1 MEEKYKMQIACS
13 QVDMILNFYNQE
25 LLDMTIPKAVRE
37 YIRNNKAQDY
47 QFDITPKNFYPEMI
61 TEEAACILLWLFK
74 EYSSTK
80 KQKKIILN
88 WEYPNNVDT
97 SSANDYL
104 KETKNTNNNA
114 NNKML
119 PMKDVNIFVK
129 LINKIKLIFRRL
141 DKTNE

>member
-13 QVDMILNFYNQE
+13 QVDTILNFYNQE

-47 QFDITPKNFYPEMI
+47 QFDITPKNFDPEMI

-74 EYSSTK
+74 EYSSTQ

-88 WEYPNNVDT
+88 W
-97 SSANDYL
+97 
-104 KETKNTNNNA
+104 
-114 NNKML
+114 
-119 PMKDVNIFVK
+119 
-129 LINKIKLIFRRL
+129 
-141 DKTNE
+141 

>member
-47 QFDITPKNFYPEMI
+47 QFDITPKNFDPEMI